1 MSIIVTVSSMIIPA
15 IMLFI
20 VGYGMIKRKNVY
32 DDFVNGAKDGFTTVI
47 KVMPTL
53 IGLMVAVGVLRESGF
68 MTDLGNALGKF
79 TDSIGFPGQL
89 MPVTIVKIFSS
100 SAATGMVLDI
110 FKEYGPD
117 SYTGNVV
124 SLMMSSTETVFYT
137 MSVYFMAA
145 KVTKTRWTL
154 SGALIST
161 LTGTVASVILQIVCR
176 FIDYSLIN
184 IFANIISGNII
195 IFQKIFCFLKRP
207 AFIINANIAKRVKCQ
222 GIGGTTT

>member
-1 MSIIVTVSSMIIPA
+1 MSVIVSISSFIIPG

-20 VGYGMIKRKNVY
+20 VLYGIIKKQNVY
-32 DDFVNGAKDGFTTVI
+32 DDFVTGATGGLKTVI

-53 IGLMVAVGVLRESGF
+53 IGLMVAVAVLRESGF
-68 MTDLGNALGKF
+68 MEVLGKLLGKV
-79 TDSIGFPGQL
+79 TNPIGFPGEL

-137 MSVYFMAA
+137 MSVYYITA
-145 KVTKTRWTL
+145 KVTRTRWTL
-154 SGALIST
+154 AGAILTTISGTI
-161 LTGTVASVILQIVCR
+161 ASVML
-176 FIDYSLIN
+176 
-184 IFANIISGNII
+184 ANVI
-195 IFQKIFCFLKRP
+195 
-207 AFIINANIAKRVKCQ
+207 
-222 GIGGTTT
+222 

>member
-15 IMLFI
+15 IMLFV
-20 VGYGMIKRKNVY
+20 VGYGMIKKKNVY
-32 DDFVNGAKDGFTTVI
+32 DDFVNGAKDGFTTV
-47 KVMPTL
+47 

-117 SYTGNVV
+117 SYIGNVV

-161 LTGTVASVILQIVCR
+161 LTGTVASVILAG
-176 FIDYSLIN
+176 L
-184 IFANIISGNII
+184 
-195 IFQKIFCFLKRP
+195 L
-207 AFIINANIAKRVKCQ
+207 
-222 GIGGTTT
+222 

>member
-1 MSIIVTVSSMIIPA
+1 
-15 IMLFI
+15 MLNANRT
-20 VGYGMIKRKNVY
+20 YGGSGSFERIRFY
-32 DDFVNGAKDGFTTVI
+32 DGF
-47 KVMPTL
+47 
-53 IGLMVAVGVLRESGF
+53 RQC
-68 MTDLGNALGKF
+68 LGKF
-79 TDSIGFPGQL
+79 TDPIGFPGQL

-117 SYTGNVV
+117 SYIGNVV

-161 LTGTVASVILQIVCR
+161 LTSCSCKCNISRIVVVVKENPEIRHNFDFRDFC
-176 FIDYSLIN
+176 
-184 IFANIISGNII
+184 
-195 IFQKIFCFLKRP
+195 KIK
-207 AFIINANIAKRVKCQ
+207 VY
-222 GIGGTTT
+222 